1 MKNKEIDTSEIIKL
15 IPHRHPFLFI
25 DRVISII
32 EGKSCI
38 GIKNLTFNENFFQG
52 HFPGNPVM
60 PGVLVI
66 EAMAQTASVLI
77 SKSMSVSSQNLGVL
91 FTGIENAKFKK
102 VVYPGDTLELHIE
115 TIKNKM
121 NIWFFKGKAKV
132 NGDTVAEAN
141 FSAMLIRENEK
152 INETK
157 NHS

>member
-1 MKNKEIDTSEIIKL
+1 MTNKEIETSEIIKL

-25 DRVISII
+25 DRVIPLE

-66 EAMAQTASVLI
+66 EAMAQTASVLV
-77 SKSMSVSSQNLGVL
+77 SKSMNTSNQNLGVL

-102 VVYPGDTLELHIE
+102 VVYPGDKLELHVE
-115 TIKNKM
+115 KIKNKM
-121 NIWFFKGKAKV
+121 NIWFFIGKAMV
-132 NGDTVAEAN
+132 NGDIVAEAK
-141 FSAMLIRENEK
+141 FSAMLIREN
-152 INETK
+152 
-157 NHS
+157 